1 MHVIFFPLD
10 SAAFDSSSARNYIEH
25 DRLIGCLT
33 LGWAPKQQWL
43 PLIGMWASEQSFP
56 IGVTCRKK
64 PGVGLQSPVVAWEE
78 CRCNESAVIFSL
90 CLAQRQLPLGLC
102 WEGCR
107 VGWVLGICS
116 RDVEIAELGG
126 RLCLRDHAG
135 PTAPVVLPEGPCCRA
150 GGSGG

>member
-1 MHVIFFPLD
+1 MFDTGVGPKAAMVTSHRHVGIRTVISHWRYL
-10 SAAFDSSSARNYIEH
+10 
-25 DRLIGCLT
+25 
-33 LGWAPKQQWL
+33 Q
-43 PLIGMWASEQSFP
+43 
-56 IGVTCRKK
+56 KK